1 VKNSIVIFVLSCLY
15 TTGFS
20 QIACKADTLRFAP
33 DSSYSRAIVRYN
45 QELVFGTSKNGV
57 VALNEKNGTTRT
69 LIPEN
74 VAGEFRDLLVIRK
87 KLYAMSSTDIAA
99 LIEYENRSIRSLIVE
114 PGAFFD
120 DIVADKT
127 GIALLGDPFP
137 NSFYLKYISNRA
149 ESDNVASIYIPN
161 FPDEACYAASGT
173 TAQFLPGGDY
183 VFVSGGPSS
192 VRFFRFN
199 WKDTT
204 QVTSV
209 NLPLAKAEG
218 AGPFSVFFWNDLQGV
233 CVGGNYTKPNETSGT
248 ACFTNDGGKTWF
260 AASTLGYRSSVT
272 GNKKLLLSCGTNGID
287 YSLDGGKTWSVFQK
301 GNFCALLLE
310 KNTLYAT
317 TNRGYCIRFNLRGTI
332 LVN

>member
-1 VKNSIVIFVLSCLY
+1 MKNSIVIFVLSCLY

-20 QIACKADTLRFAP
+20 QIACKADTLRFAS

-74 VAGEFRDLLVIRK
+74 VAGEFRDLLVLRK

-183 VFVSGGPSS
+183 VFVSGGPSA

>member
-1 VKNSIVIFVLSCLY
+1 MKNSIVIIVLSCLY
-15 TTGFS
+15 ATGFS
-20 QIACKADTLRFAP
+20 QIPCKADTLRFAP
-33 DSSYSRAIVRYN
+33 DSSYSRAIVRYKK
-45 QELVFGTSKNGV
+45 ELVFGTSKSGV
-57 VALNEKNGTTRT
+57 VALNEKSGTTKT
-69 LIPEN
+69 LIPSN
-74 VAGEFRDLLVIRK
+74 VASEFRDLLVFK
-87 KLYAMSSTDIAA
+87 NKLYAMTSGTLGT
-99 LIEYENRSIRSLIVE
+99 LIEYKEHNIKPLIVE

-120 DIVADKT
+120 DIAADKT

-137 NSFYLKYISNRA
+137 KAFYLKYISPKT
-149 ESDNVASIYIPN
+149 EIGTSIQIPN
-161 FPDEACYAASGT
+161 LPDEACYAASGT
-173 TAQFLPGGDY
+173 TAQFLTGGDY
-183 VFVSGGPSS
+183 VFVSGGPST

-199 WKDTT
+199 WTDTA

-218 AGPFSVFFWNDLQGV
+218 AGPFSVFFWSDLEGV
-233 CVGGNYTKPNETSGT
+233 CVGGNYMKPTEISGT

-260 AASTLGYRSSVT
+260 AASTLGYRSCVT
-272 GNKKLLLSCGTNGID
+272 GNKKLLLTCGTNGID